1 MTKLKLFLKMVA
13 SFLALLLLFIA
24 FVFFVNREDKPPS
37 DSVIKLQGIA
47 AASTPVRDRDNAFV
61 YVMGFSAPDNADVM
75 AEGIARVEQMRK
87 STETL
92 EAFDVPEPR
101 NAALK
106 DLATICKESIPACA
120 EQLQRDPARL
130 RDWVRDNAQL
140 IERYER
146 LLEFRQ
152 WREDGPADAL
162 SQSAAFGQVYQA
174 QRLMH
179 FKALSLEVNGDA
191 ADCKRMLEKE
201 YGFWRMVLA
210 ESASANVKMIAA
222 RSIELHFELGNLV
235 VRRFPP
241 ALTMMAIPDGWREAL
256 SSRERSLAKMMAN
269 EWKSYDSRS
278 DDERS
283 RNWGAMLFGSF
294 LYQPQ
299 ATSNANADR
308 MLRVVELYDRDYAA
322 IPQAA
327 ATFLATYGT
336 EKKAAADIG
345 VYNPIGRILL
355 NMEGMDPYIAFGF
368 RVVNLEGMRRMALLA
383 SQLRSSGAK
392 GNDVAVGVRT
402 SDLRDPYDGKGFAWN
417 PENSSLMFSRAL
429 EGRPDFKIA
438 Y

>member
-47 AASTPVRDRDNAFV
+47 AANRPVRDRDNAYV
-61 YVMGFSAPDNADVM
+61 YVMGFSASDNANVM
-75 AEGIARVEQMRK
+75 AEGAARGEQMRK
-87 STETL
+87 SMETPGSTE
-92 EAFDVPEPR
+92 
-101 NAALK
+101 
-106 DLATICKESIPACA
+106 
-120 EQLQRDPARL
+120 LQRDP
-130 RDWVRDNAQL
+130 AQL

-146 LLEFRQ
+146 LLEFKQWHEIRQ
-152 WREDGPADAL
+152 GDPRTL
-162 SQSAAFGQVYQA
+162 TAAFSLVFEA
-174 QRLMH
+174 QRQMYL
-179 FKALSLEVNGDA
+179 KALSLEGNEDA
-191 ADCKRMLEKE
+191 ADCKRMLEND
-201 YGFWRMVLA
+201 YRFWRMVLA

-222 RSIELHFELGNLV
+222 RSIELHFEMGNLV

-241 ALTMMAIPDGWREAL
+241 ALTMVAIPEGWREPF

-269 EWKSYDSRS
+269 EWTSHDLRP

-283 RNWGAMLFGSF
+283 KNLVSMLFGSF

-308 MLRVVELYDRDYAA
+308 MLRVVGLYDRDYAA

-345 VYNPIGRILL
+345 VYNPVGRILL
-355 NMEGMDPYIAFGF
+355 NMEGMDNYTTYGF
-368 RVVNLEGMRRMALLA
+368 RVVNLEGMRRVVLLA

-392 GNDVAVGVRT
+392 GNDVAEGVRA
-402 SDLRDPYDGKGFAWN
+402 SDLRDPYDGKEFAWD
-417 PENSSLMFSRAL
+417 PGQRVLLFSRTL
-429 EGRPDFKIA
+429 EGKPDFKIA